1 MEKTITKDLLKSEL
15 FGGERPAGEI
25 LYTRYSGMLY
35 SYILQFVPDKTEAG
49 TLLVDIFS
57 RLTPQLQ
64 KAFDSSLSVYC
75 WLQVESR
82 KIILEYL
89 QKKGRG
95 NGQSFG
101 QTGFSGG
108 STRAERTTGSLAEG
122 RSSAELAAG
131 ANFGRGPGTP
141 ASYFSLLEEAPPEH
155 QWVFRELFLYGR
167 SKEELARRSGKD
179 LAYVSK
185 LLRECLGMIRKNLE

>member
-1 MEKTITKDLLKSEL
+1 LEKTITKDLLKSEL
-15 FGGERPAGEI
+15 FNGERPAAEI

-35 SYILQFVPDKTEAG
+35 SYILQFVPNQTEAG

-64 KAFDSSLSVYC
+64 EAFDSSLSVYC

-89 QKKGRG
+89 QKKGQG
-95 NGQSFG
+95 IGQPFV
-101 QTGFSGG
+101 
-108 STRAERTTGSLAEG
+108 STNAY
-122 RSSAELAAG
+122 
-131 ANFGRGPGTP
+131 
-141 ASYFSLLEEAPPEH
+141 YFSLLEEAPPEH

-179 LAYVSK
+179 LGYVSK

>member
-15 FGGERPAGEI
+15 FSGGKPAAEI

-35 SYILQFVPDKTEAG
+35 SYILQFVPDQTEAG
-49 TLLVDIFS
+49 TLLVEIYS
-57 RLTPQLQ
+57 RLTPQLEE
-64 KAFDSSLSVYC
+64 AFESSLSVYC

-89 QKKGRG
+89 QKKGQG
-95 NGQSFG
+95 IGEAFVPA
-101 QTGFSGG
+101 GFSGG
-108 STRAERTTGSLAEG
+108 STRAY
-122 RSSAELAAG
+122 
-131 ANFGRGPGTP
+131 
-141 ASYFSLLEEAPPEH
+141 YFTLLEDAPPEH

-167 SKEELARRSGKD
+167 SKEELALRSGKD